1 MDYFDTVDWRGRV
14 LLKAGMTKARSEFFV
29 HAGTIF
35 LIDYAPD
42 ARRFGAR
49 IDSADEVQGYFSE
62 AAARFQRTLERYYHE
77 LCSPGDWADPRNIG
91 AALDM
96 ASSATR
102 FVRRWAQ
109 NCSAI
114 PSVAASMALG
124 IFNAV
129 KVHYGRVATSRV
141 FLEPVELAE
150 ANAEMMRAMTREA
163 RAINRECN
171 RIVA

>member
-1 MDYFDTVDWRGRV
+1 MDYYDEVDWRGRV
-14 LLKAGMTKARSEFFV
+14 LLKRGMTKARSEFFV
-29 HAGTIF
+29 HAGSIF
-35 LIDYAPD
+35 LIDYTPD
-42 ARRFGAR
+42 VRLFGAR
-49 IDSADEVQGYFSE
+49 IDRTDVVPEYFGE
-62 AAARFQRTLERYYHE
+62 AAARFQRTLEPFYRE
-77 LCSPGDWADPRNIG
+77 LCSPGDWADPRNVG

-96 ASSATR
+96 ASSASR

-109 NCSAI
+109 NCSAT
-114 PSVAASMALG
+114 PSAAASMAVA

-129 KVHYGRVATSRV
+129 KVHYGRIATSRV
-141 FLEPVELAE
+141 FLEPVEIAE